1 MRAAAVISAC
11 ALILSPAL
19 ALADPTGTY
28 KVAGHAAD
36 GSSTY
41 QGTVEVTRTGPT
53 YKVVWV
59 IDGKQSV
66 GTGLGIHIDGNTV
79 TTSAATDKDVGLSVG
94 YINKDSFGIGSYAR
108 KPDGTWTGVW
118 TSGGSQK
125 IVTETWTRQ

>member
-1 MRAAAVISAC
+1 MRVAAIISAC
-11 ALILSPAL
+11 ALILAPTL

-59 IDGKQSV
+59 IDGKQSI
-66 GTGLGIHIDGNTV
+66 GTALGMHVDGATV
-79 TTSAATDKDVGLSVG
+79 TTGAATDKDVGLAVG
-94 YINKDSFGIGSYAR
+94 YLNKDSFGIGSYAR
-108 KPDGTWTGVW
+108 KADGTWSGIW
-118 TSGGSQK
+118 TSGNSQK
-125 IVTETWTRQ
+125 IITETWTRQ

>member
-1 MRAAAVISAC
+1 MRASVIISAC
-11 ALILSPAL
+11 VLILAPTL

-28 KVAGHAAD
+28 KVAGRHGD
-36 GSSTY
+36 NGSTY
-41 QGTVEVTRTGPT
+41 QGTVEVSRMGPT

-66 GTGLGIHIDGNTV
+66 GTGLGIHVDGTTV
-79 TTSAATDKDVGLSVG
+79 TTGAATDKDVGLAVG

-108 KPDGTWTGVW
+108 KSDGTWSGIW

-125 IVTETWTRQ
+125 IVTETWTPR